1 MKQITKEQIDE
12 TVSKVATEV
21 GQNVCDILV
30 ENIESYE
37 KDMDDINAEN
47 MKKYS
52 LYIATMNTALH
63 MSVEIMKE
71 SLYEL
76 LCKD

>member
-1 MKQITKEQIDE
+1 MKQVTREQIDK

-37 KDMDDINAEN
+37 KDMDDIEAEE

-52 LYIATMNTALH
+52 LYIATMNTALQ
-63 MSVEIMKE
+63 MSVSIMRE

-76 LCKD
+76 LCED

>member
-1 MKQITKEQIDE
+1 MKEITREQIDE

-21 GQNVCDILV
+21 CKDVWDILV

-37 KDMDDINAEN
+37 KGMDDIEAEK
-47 MKKYS
+47 MKEYS
-52 LYIATMNTALH
+52 LYIATMNTALQ
-63 MSVEIMKE
+63 MSVSIMRE

-76 LCKD
+76 LCED

>member
-1 MKQITKEQIDE
+1 MKQVTREQIDE

-21 GQNVCDILV
+21 CQDVCKILL
-30 ENIESYE
+30 ENIETYE
-37 KDMDDINAEN
+37 KDMDDIEAEE

-52 LYIATMNTALH
+52 LYIATMNTALQ
-63 MSVEIMKE
+63 MSVSIMRE

-76 LCKD
+76 LCED

>member
-1 MKQITKEQIDE
+1 MKQVTREQIDE

-21 GQNVCDILV
+21 CQDVCKILL
-30 ENIESYE
+30 ENIETYE
-37 KDMDDINAEN
+37 KDMDDIEEEE

-52 LYIATMNTALH
+52 LYIATMNTALQ
-63 MSVEIMKE
+63 MSVSIMRE

-76 LCKD
+76 LCED

>member
-1 MKQITKEQIDE
+1 MKQITREKIDE

-21 GQNVCDILV
+21 SQDVCKILL
-30 ENIESYE
+30 ENIETYE
-37 KDMDDINAEN
+37 KGMDEIEAEN

-52 LYIATMNTALH
+52 LYIATMNTALQ
-63 MSVEIMKE
+63 MSVAIMRE

-76 LCKD
+76 LCED

>member
-1 MKQITKEQIDE
+1 MKEITREQIDE

-21 GQNVCDILV
+21 CKDVCDILV

-37 KDMDDINAEN
+37 KGMDDIEAEK
-47 MKKYS
+47 MKEYS
-52 LYIATMNTALH
+52 LYIATMNTALQ
-63 MSVEIMKE
+63 MSVSIMRE

-76 LCKD
+76 LCED